1 MNCGARRL
9 CHQSCISPEITLE
22 TSADGAPP
30 TGCFHRHGVPRAS
43 LTSVLQHTLGGAS
56 PCFLFEGSSIAH
68 QKNETLSRHS
78 SADQCA
84 SPSGQIVRPEVSGP
98 CPREDSISR

>member
-22 TSADGAPP
+22 TSADGAPA

-43 LTSVLQHTLGGAS
+43 LTSALQHTLGGAS
-56 PCFLFEGSSIAH
+56 PCFLFEGGSIAH
-68 QKNETLSRHS
+68 QKKTKRCRGTVPPTNAPHLV
-78 SADQCA
+78 DK
-84 SPSGQIVRPEVSGP
+84 
-98 CPREDSISR
+98 